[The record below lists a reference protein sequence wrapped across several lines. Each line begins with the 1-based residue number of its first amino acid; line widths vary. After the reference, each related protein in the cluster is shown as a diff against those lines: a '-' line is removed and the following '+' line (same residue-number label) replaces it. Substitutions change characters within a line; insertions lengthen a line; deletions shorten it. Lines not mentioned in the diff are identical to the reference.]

1 MGNPAH
7 VHANR
12 YHRREARQPGDPL
25 SLLVAVRS
33 GAAHRPR
40 EITTTAFWHCLD
52 HDYPGLLSRMRQ
64 RLTRRRA
71 SGRAAANAEYVWLVG
86 TGGVTVIA
94 DSHRPPVAAPIRS
107 VLDPH
112 MPYGYARLYVYELD
126 VPDGG
131 LHDAMQRQREA
142 DPLFQSAIH
151 RERQLDEREHLRQPE
166 RR

>member
-1 MGNPAH
+1 MP
-7 VHANR
+7 
-12 YHRREARQPGDPL
+12 QPGDPL

-52 HDYPGLLSRMRQ
+52 SDYPGLLATMQQ
-64 RLTRRRA
+64 RLVRRRA
-71 SGRAAANAEYVWLVG
+71 SGLVAANAEYVWLVG

-94 DSHRPPVAAPIRS
+94 DSHRRPSIAVPARS

-112 MPYGYARLYVYELD
+112 MPYGYARLYAYELD

-131 LHDAMQRQREA
+131 LQDAMQRQEEA
-142 DPLFQSAIH
+142 ADLFRAAIH
-151 RERQLDEREHLRQPE
+151 TERRMDEREHLRQPE